1 MVTGDSEVAPV
12 GDRPEDG
19 DVSNCFSFDIL
30 TDFRTKEVAGTAK
43 GSNHNTA
50 ENLQII
56 HLR

>member
-19 DVSNCFSFDIL
+19 DVSNYFSFDISTNL
-30 TDFRTKEVAGTAK
+30 RTKVVASTAK

-50 ENLQII
+50 ENLQFIN
-56 HLR
+56 LS